1 MFNIGLPDRL
11 VQFEKH
17 IQCPEVPL
25 HFPKNGS
32 RVLVSL
38 GVASFTFWMRLGTL
52 YSRSLRPVIN
62 TGRCYRTSN
71 GHRISLSHRSE
82 PSKVVFRPKICSAR
96 YIRPKIPVWIK
107 KCLEWGFGYKK
118 SEYEINFGRASRNGV
133 LSPSDPQTP
142 EPFNSPFRAR
152 NLERASDSNFAQN
165 LGSVGQNLG
174 SRSIHTQREKVNG
187 EVKILLTCQAEE
199 AN

>member
-25 HFPKNGS
+25 HLPKNGS

-38 GVASFTFWMRLGTL
+38 GVASFTSWMRLGTL

-82 PSKVVFRPKICSAR
+82 PSKGVFRPKICSAR
-96 YIRPKIPVWIK
+96 YIRPKIPVCIK

-118 SEYEINFGRASRNGV
+118 SEYEINFGRVRYNFLAKKRSWSSECRFWNFVSCIYCMKMTFDTYFV
-133 LSPSDPQTP
+133 LRQVCSSK
-142 EPFNSPFRAR
+142 
-152 NLERASDSNFAQN
+152 L
-165 LGSVGQNLG
+165 
-174 SRSIHTQREKVNG
+174 K
-187 EVKILLTCQAEE
+187 
-199 AN
+199 